1 MRVIF
6 IYCKMHLKH
15 LNLKICPDAV
25 IYIHSPIYEGM
36 YPRKHTGW
44 LSIQGWLQRTDM
56 SILYKLYA
64 EVSLANAKFD
74 RADIRS
80 YNVLIGRTVAPILF
94 CQLGQSLLH
103 YFVNP
108 DSRSYII
115 FIQRQNVLYAYQRLT
130 PIINRQLILP
140 TCWQLA
146 NSKHYI
152 SYITFIGIHV
162 SAILRMG

>member
-1 MRVIF
+1 
-6 IYCKMHLKH
+6 
-15 LNLKICPDAV
+15 
-25 IYIHSPIYEGM
+25 
-36 YPRKHTGW
+36 
-44 LSIQGWLQRTDM
+44 M

-140 TCWQLA
+140 TC
-146 NSKHYI
+146 
-152 SYITFIGIHV
+152 
-162 SAILRMG
+162 